1 MDNEVKK
8 DNIVNVDF
16 GTTEPNTTEVNAEQ
30 EALKQQ
36 YINMY
41 LNIGQSTYEWAM
53 YATRDEYTKHML
65 ELYDYLHPNETPKSK
80 IITPKKEIILPN

>member
-1 MDNEVKK
+1 MSNVEK

-16 GTTEPNTTEVNAEQ
+16 GTTEPNTKEVNAEQ
-30 EALKQQ
+30 EALQQQ
-36 YINMY
+36 YIAMF

-65 ELYDYLHPNETPKSK
+65 ELYDHLHPNETKISE